1 MRISHFALE
10 FLIYKGSVTMLSN
23 LILDIGNV
31 ICDWN
36 PDGLVASVFTDP
48 DEQAEALSVT
58 VGNPDWLMLD
68 RGTISVKEAIVRA
81 QARTKLNPSGIAQ
94 VYENLGSSLTALPE
108 TFAAMH
114 RAKALDVPIYILS
127 NMQTHAWEHLE
138 RTYDCWSACAGVVVS
153 CDTGLIKPEDA
164 IYQHLCDRF
173 LVTPESCVFV
183 DDMAENIEAAREF
196 GMQGV
201 QLTNKHE
208 GGQVVDV
215 LVAKIVGERSGR

>member
-1 MRISHFALE
+1 
-10 FLIYKGSVTMLSN
+10 MLSN

-36 PDGLVASVFTDP
+36 PDGLVACAYTDP

-68 RGTISVKEAIVRA
+68 RGAMSVEEAIARA
-81 QARTKLNPSGIAQ
+81 QARTKLNPSGVAQ
-94 VYENLGSSLTALPE
+94 IYENLGTSLIPLPE
-108 TFAAMH
+108 TTAAMH
-114 RAKALDVPIYILS
+114 RAKALGVPIYILS
-127 NMQTHAWEHLE
+127 NMPAHAWVYLE
-138 RTYDCWSACAGVVVS
+138 KTYECWNVCAGVVVS
-153 CDTGLIKPEDA
+153 CDTGLIKPEEA
-164 IYQHLCDRF
+164 IFQHLCDRF
-173 LVTPESCVFV
+173 SVTPESCVFV

-208 GGQVVDV
+208 GGQVVDA
-215 LVAKIVGERSGR
+215 LVAKIVGNRAD